1 MRMSMIRAAVIVL
14 PTHCRPL
21 TMLGGLS
28 LLKRAILTAQRA
40 GAKTCYLLS
49 NQTAGQTRRLRQS
62 LSDDPCL
69 NAELV
74 WLGPA
79 GNETPPVSLP
89 AGPSGEQCLAFEV
102 QTVFSA
108 NLGRDL
114 AKAATPQG
122 VCAVGGEPPGYR
134 LVLFPL
140 RSLPTAVARLRTA
153 GLGLAGGGWGE
164 EVQRFSADGYFLAQV
179 SRPGLVDDIEKA
191 LLLSLP
197 NPKDGLVDAYLN
209 RKLSRP
215 LTRLLLRTPLTPNH
229 ITLLSCGI
237 GLLGAACFW
246 GGGYGWLILG
256 GLLLQFSAVV
266 DCIDGE
272 VARVKFL
279 ESPLGAWLDITL
291 DTVVHIAIFVGVG
304 IAVWKQGGA
313 SYAPFLG
320 GALAVGAA
328 ICFPFV
334 TMAEKTE
341 EQGKKQGGWENAVIR
356 QMIEGLT
363 SRDYSIIILLCAL
376 VQKLSWF
383 LWSAAVGVQVFWC
396 VLAVLLHK
404 AGRLNWAVF
413 SSRSLDA

>member
-1 MRMSMIRAAVIVL
+1 MISAAVILL
-14 PTHCRPL
+14 PTTCHPL
-21 TMLGGLS
+21 TVLGGLS
-28 LLKRAILTAQRA
+28 LLKRAIFTAQRA
-40 GAKTCYLLS
+40 GAKTCYLVS
-49 NQTAGQTRRLRQS
+49 DQTAEQTRGLRQS
-62 LSDDPCL
+62 LSGDPRL
-69 NAELV
+69 SSELV
-74 WLGPA
+74 WLGPQHT
-79 GNETPPVSLP
+79 ETTPGPPL
-89 AGPSGEQCLAFEV
+89 AGPDGEQCVAFEV

-108 NLGRDL
+108 DLVRDL
-114 AKAATPQG
+114 TEAAAPQA
-122 VCAVGGEPPGYR
+122 VWAVGVGPQEYA

-140 RSLPTAVARLRTA
+140 DSLPAAVARMRAA
-153 GLGLAGGGWGE
+153 GAGLAGGGWGE
-164 EVQRFSADGYFLAQV
+164 EVHLFSADGYFLAQV
-179 SRPGLVDDIEKA
+179 SRPSLVADIEKS

-209 RKLSRP
+209 RKVSRP

-229 ITLLSCGI
+229 ITLISCGV

-246 GGGYGWLILG
+246 GGGYGWPILG

-272 VARVKFL
+272 VARMKFL

-291 DTVVHIAIFVGVG
+291 DTVVHIAIFLGVG

-313 SYAPFLG
+313 TYAPLLG

-341 EQGKKQGGWENAVIR
+341 EQGKQQGGWENAIIR
-356 QMIEGLT
+356 NMIEGLT
-363 SRDYSIIILLCAL
+363 SRDYSIIILVCAL
-376 VQKLSWF
+376 IQKLPWF
-383 LWSAAVGVQVFWC
+383 LWSAAIGVQVFWC
-396 VLAVLLHK
+396 ILAVLLHK